1 MTIASGG
8 FRKNSF
14 QTTCFHKEEKAM
26 NQLQE
31 ITRPDSQEWPQILL
45 MEDEPIV
52 AKGLQ
57 MVLTEEGYSVDLAM
71 TGQSALDRFTQKGFD
86 LLVADLRLPDID
98 GMEVIKRVKAQRPQ
112 TSVVV
117 ITGYSTVSSALEA
130 MKLGAHDYLP
140 KPFTDEEFKSAVQG
154 ALKTKAAYPTKD
166 FVEKVDTEEGRLIQK
181 QEVLRVLT
189 RASQDEVFWQD
200 LLKNGSAALKDY
212 KLSNQ
217 AKAAIISGD
226 LEWIN
231 RHVGKLSEKQLQW
244 IRARL
249 EMERW

>member
-1 MTIASGG
+1 
-8 FRKNSF
+8 
-14 QTTCFHKEEKAM
+14 M

-31 ITRPDSQEWPQILL
+31 ITQPDSRDWPQILL
-45 MEDEPIV
+45 MEDEPSV

-57 MVLTEEGYSVDLAM
+57 MVLTEEGYAVDLAM
-71 TGQSALDRFTQKGFD
+71 TGQSALDRFSQKGFD

-117 ITGYSTVSSALEA
+117 ITGYSTVSSAVEA

-140 KPFTDEEFKSAVQG
+140 KPFTDEEFKSAVEG
-154 ALKTKAAYPTKD
+154 ALKTKKALPAKD
-166 FVEKVDTEEGRLIQK
+166 LIEKIDTEEGKLIQK
-181 QEVLRVLT
+181 QEVIRVLT
-189 RASQDEVFWQD
+189 RASQDEAFWQD
-200 LLKNGSAALKDY
+200 LLKNGSMALKDF
-212 KLSNQ
+212 KLSNE
-217 AKAAIISGD
+217 AKAAIVSGD

-231 RHVGKLSEKQLQW
+231 RNVGKLTEKQLQW

>member
-1 MTIASGG
+1 M
-8 FRKNSF
+8 
-14 QTTCFHKEEKAM
+14 H
-26 NQLQE
+26 QLQK
-31 ITRPDSQEWPQILL
+31 IARPDPQDWPQILL
-45 MEDEPIV
+45 MEDEPSV

-71 TGQSALDRFTQKGFD
+71 TGRSALDRFTQKGFD

-112 TSVVV
+112 TGVVV
-117 ITGYSTVSSALEA
+117 ITGYSSVSSALEA

-140 KPFTDEEFKSAVQG
+140 KPFTDDEFKTAVEG
-154 ALKTKAAYPTKD
+154 ALKTMKAAPTID
-166 FVEKVDTEEGRLIQK
+166 LVEKMDTAEGRLIQK
-181 QEVLRVLT
+181 QEIIRALT
-189 RASQDEVFWQD
+189 RASEDEAFWQD
-200 LLKNGSAALKDY
+200 LLKNGSIALKDF
-212 KLSNQ
+212 KLSNK

-226 LEWIN
+226 LAWIN
-231 RHVGKLSEKQLQW
+231 RNVGKLNEKQLQW